1 MFDLVIVGAGGFG
14 REVLQYAQDAIAAGM
29 LDARIKGFL
38 DDDKTQA
45 DLAPFGVDARLLG
58 TIDAATPEPNER
70 YVIALG
76 EPAARATLH
85 DSLSAA
91 GASFATLVHPT
102 AYVAPSAGVAGGAI
116 ICPFAFVAVNACL
129 EKNVV
134 LNTYASAGHDCR
146 IGAHTVLSPYAAVNG
161 WSVLG
166 EQVIMGTSAI
176 ITPRTTVHRRAKIS
190 AGSVVYHDVPEGALA
205 LGNPARARVVG

>member
-45 DLAPFGVDARLLG
+45 DLAPFGVDTRLLG
-58 TIDAATPEPNER
+58 TIDAAIPEPNER

-76 EPAARATLH
+76 DPVARATLH

-91 GASFATLVHPT
+91 GVSFATLVHPT

-134 LNTYASAGHDCR
+134 LNTYASVGHDCR

-176 ITPRTTVHRRAKIS
+176 IAPRTTVCRRAKIS